1 MSEILVTGGLG
12 FIGSHTCVSLLKS
25 GYSPVV
31 VDNLSNSLA
40 SVQAGIE
47 ELGKQPIK
55 VYHGDIRDT
64 DLLDNIF
71 TNHNIE
77 GVIHFAASKAVG
89 ESVQKPLKYF
99 DNNISGLI
107 NVATSMRNHQ
117 VKHLVF
123 SSSCTV
129 YGAPEQVPVT
139 EKATYQKAESP
150 YGLSKQIGEQI
161 LENCPFIQTQC
172 LRYFNPVGAHPSGII
187 GEQPFGVPGNL
198 IPYLTQVVAGL
209 RPQLT
214 VFGNDYPTP
223 DGSCIRDYIHIC
235 DLADA
240 HIAAL
245 TRSINDLATSHFETF
260 NIGTG
265 IGLSVLEII
274 EAFEKAT
281 GLSVPYTIGPRRAG
295 DVVQVWA
302 DTKKSEKVLGWKA
315 SHTAQDMM
323 RDAWNWQKKV
333 IT

>member
-1 MSEILVTGGLG
+1 MKK
-12 FIGSHTCVSLLKS
+12 F
-25 GYSPVV
+25 
-31 VDNLSNSLA
+31 
-40 SVQAGIE
+40 
-47 ELGKQPIK
+47 K
-55 VYHGDIRDT
+55 VP
-64 DLLDNIF
+64 NI
-71 TNHNIE
+71 
-77 GVIHFAASKAVG
+77 
-89 ESVQKPLKYF
+89 
-99 DNNISGLI
+99 
-107 NVATSMRNHQ
+107 
-117 VKHLVF
+117 VF

-129 YGAPEQVPVT
+129 YGQPEKLPVT
-139 EKATYQKAESP
+139 ENTTFQPAESP
-150 YGLSKQIGEQI
+150 YGNTKQICEEI
-161 LENCPFIQTQC
+161 LRDSSKAYPEIKSIA